1 MKRRK
6 FLLTSSSIAA
16 VSLVVTATTTTKA
29 EKEIQTDVEVKG
41 SIESI
46 DEDLQGYFVK
56 PNGEGTFP
64 AVMVLMEAFGLND
77 NIKGVCDRFAKAGF
91 AALAPDF
98 YHGENFA
105 YTDMNGAVAKLKT
118 MNDEK
123 VMAEFGKGFDFLA
136 KQEGVDVTK
145 VGTTGFCMGG
155 RFVFLANAMHA
166 SKLKAAVSF
175 YGGGIADDADAF
187 GRKAIVNLAPNMTA
201 PIMLIY
207 GSEDNYIKMQEHE
220 KIAAALSTAKR
231 RYVINVFDKA
241 GHGFVSDRRDS
252 YDPKAAEEAWEM
264 TMTFFKRHLN

>member
-1 MKRRK
+1 MKRRI
-6 FLLTSSSIAA
+6 FLLTSSSVAA
-16 VSLVVTATTTTKA
+16 ASFAMTTATTTKA
-29 EKEIQTDVEVKG
+29 EIDDRANTEVKG

-46 DEDLQGYFVK
+46 DGDLQGYFVK
-56 PNGEGTFP
+56 PNIEGTFP

-77 NIKGVCDRFAKAGF
+77 NIKGVCDRFARAGF

-98 YHGENFA
+98 YYGENFA
-105 YTDMNGAVAKLKT
+105 YTDLNGAVAKLKT

-123 VMAEFGKGFDFLA
+123 VMAEFGKGLDFFA
-136 KQEGVDVTK
+136 EREGVDTTK
-145 VGTTGFCMGG
+145 IGTTGFCMGG
-155 RFVFLANAMHA
+155 RFVFLANAIHA
-166 SKLKAAVSF
+166 NKLKAAVSF

-187 GRKAIVNLAPNMTA
+187 GRKSIVNLAPNMTA

-220 KIAAALSTAKR
+220 KIAAALSNAKK

-264 TMTFFKRHLN
+264 TMSFFKRHLN